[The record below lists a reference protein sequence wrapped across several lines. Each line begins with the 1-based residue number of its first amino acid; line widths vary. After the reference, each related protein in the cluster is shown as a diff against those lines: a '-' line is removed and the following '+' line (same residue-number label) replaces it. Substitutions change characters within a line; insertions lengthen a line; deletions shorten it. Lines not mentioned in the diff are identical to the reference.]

1 MQPHTPLA
9 THRPVWHRV
18 APALVMLLAGAGL
31 AACGSSEGTS
41 TDTAD
46 STATES
52 SAATSSTASSE
63 DTSAAEEVAM
73 TYFESGVNADCDALQ
88 ASATSTLIEY
98 YGFVDDDGAV
108 DCTTFEDTA
117 AGWYEGVEDHTYE
130 ITSSEVADDGTATVD
145 ITDSFTYEDEEY
157 VYEYQLS
164 LVQEDGTWLVDG
176 EEYVGE

>member
-31 AACGSSEGTS
+31 AACGSSEDTS
-41 TDTAD
+41 TATAD
-46 STATES
+46 STSAES
-52 SAATSSTASSE
+52 SAASTATSSEDSSTAE
-63 DTSAAEEVAM
+63 DAAL

-88 ASATSTLIEY
+88 ASATSDLIES